1 LAFGHYPVLD
11 NEDNFRREYREELDR
26 AVRVA
31 KFETVKREALAAFE
45 LNIVLSE
52 AVKSHVESA

>member
-1 LAFGHYPVLD
+1 LD